1 MNRKI
6 LAATASTVA
15 LGLALTGCGL
25 QQSGGGDAPTGGDGS
40 AEPKGTVTIY
50 SPRPSAITDEIIP
63 MFEEASGYRVQ
74 LVTLG
79 AAEVADRVRAEASN
93 PQADVWWGGTPSLFT
108 PAAEAD
114 LIEPWGDAVLEAVAD
129 EYQFDDDK
137 WVAEMLQ
144 LQLIAYNTEMIDEA
158 DLPQDWDDLID
169 PKYKDQIIIRD
180 VAASGTMRGI
190 YAAMIAR
197 FYEED
202 GNPDRGYEWLR
213 ALDANTKAYAANPED
228 LYLRLERQEAA
239 ITLWNHQDIMAQAAQ
254 GASFDIIEPASG
266 SPINTDGIAKVAG
279 APNPEGAEAFAEFI
293 FSQETQEWLINN
305 AFQIPTVEVESEPE
319 WLSGLT
325 RTELEYDKALVA
337 ENETT
342 WIEYWTENIK
352 DQG

>member
-6 LAATASTVA
+6 LVASASAVA
-15 LGLALTGCGL
+15 LGLVLAGCGL
-25 QQSGGGDAPTGGDGS
+25 QPAGGGGGQDGGGGT
-40 AEPKGTVTIY
+40 AEPQGTVTIY

-63 MFEEASGYRVQ
+63 MFEEASGYDVQ

-79 AAEVADRVRAEASN
+79 AAEVADRLRAESSN

-114 LIEPWGDAVLEAVAD
+114 LIEPWGDPVLELVKD

-158 DLPQDWDDLID
+158 DAPQDWDDLID
-169 PKYKDQIIIRD
+169 PAYRDQIIIRD
-180 VAASGTMRGI
+180 VAASGTMRAI
-190 YAAMIAR
+190 YAAMIDR

-202 GNPDRGYEWLR
+202 GNPERGYAWLR

-279 APNPEGAEAFAEFI
+279 GPNPEGAEAFAEFI
-293 FSQETQEWLINN
+293 FSAETQDWLINN
-305 AFQIPTVEVESEPE
+305 AFQIPTVDVESEPE
-319 WLSGLT
+319 WLAELS
-325 RTELEYDKALVA
+325 RKELEYDKARVA
-337 ENETT
+337 EHETE
-342 WIEYWTENIK
+342 WIEYWTEHIK